1 MIGTMKKSQMSV
13 RDQPETRQTTEQT
26 NMNNSTARNS
36 IQAKK
41 QESKEKE
48 IEDNQSPDEGLSSAK
63 STVCGL
69 SCSGDDQS
77 ACVIFW
83 DFWCLYQYQDHTE
96 ALQYVHS
103 LIRLSPKSCTQV
115 FKLVNIFMD
124 GPYPRFPLEF
134 I

>member
-77 ACVIFW
+77 ACVIF
-83 DFWCLYQYQDHTE
+83 
-96 ALQYVHS
+96 
-103 LIRLSPKSCTQV
+103 
-115 FKLVNIFMD
+115 
-124 GPYPRFPLEF
+124 
-134 I
+134 